1 MTYPC
6 KLEALESV
14 DCWEVRWASLSV
26 CDIMLARED
35 CPVVGVS
42 EGKRQSMYQP
52 NDVQFSTTHLSTGVT
67 LHYAERGDPTGE
79 TIVFLH
85 GYSDSWFSYSRV
97 LPLLSP
103 EYHAFALT
111 QRGHGDSDKPQCCYT
126 AQDFAADVDAFM
138 DAVGLEDATMVGA
151 STGALFAQRVALSYP
166 RRVGRLVLVGA
177 QTPANEAISGL
188 REEVQALEDPVPPEF
203 VREFQ
208 ESTIYKPVPQEFLDT
223 VVSESLKL
231 PARVWR
237 DYMEQ
242 AVLSIDH
249 DYVVE
254 LGEIKAPTLILWGEQ
269 DPLFP
274 REEQERLAAAIPGA
288 TLKVYPETGHAV
300 HWDRPEWVVRDLEAF
315 MKDARPAR

>member
-1 MTYPC
+1 M
-6 KLEALESV
+6 SV
-14 DCWEVRWASLSV
+14 EEN
-26 CDIMLARED
+26 IELATM
-35 CPVVGVS
+35 P
-42 EGKRQSMYQP
+42 
-52 NDVQFSTTHLSTGVT
+52 LSTGPR
-67 LHYAERGDPTGE
+67 LLYAERGDPTGE
-79 TIVFLH
+79 AIVFLH

-103 EYHAFALT
+103 SYHAFALT
-111 QRGHGDSDKPQCCYT
+111 QRGHGDSDKPECCYT
-126 AQDFAADVDAFM
+126 PKDFAADVDAFM
-138 DAVGLEDATMVGA
+138 DAVGIEEATLVGA

-166 RRVGRLVLVGA
+166 RRVSRLVLVGP

-208 ESTIYKPVPQEFLDT
+208 ESTIYQPVPQEFLDT

-237 DYMEQ
+237 DYLEE

-249 DYVVE
+249 DYV
-254 LGEIKAPTLILWGEQ
+254 LPLREIDVPTLILWGEQ

-300 HWDRPEWVVRDLEAF
+300 HWDRPEWVVRDLEEF
-315 MKDARPAR
+315 MEDAHPA

>member
-1 MTYPC
+1 MNQTNGVEFATTP
-6 KLEALESV
+6 
-14 DCWEVRWASLSV
+14 R
-26 CDIMLARED
+26 LA
-35 CPVVGVS
+35 
-42 EGKRQSMYQP
+42 
-52 NDVQFSTTHLSTGVT
+52 TGVR
-67 LHYAERGDPTGE
+67 LHYADRGNRAGE
-79 TIVFLH
+79 AIIFLH

-111 QRGHGDSDKPQCCYT
+111 QRGHGDSDKPECCYT
-126 AQDFAADVDAFM
+126 PNDFAADVDAFM
-138 DAVGLEDATMVGA
+138 DAVGVEEATVVGA

-166 RRVGRLVLVGA
+166 RRVNRLVLVGA
-177 QTPANEAISGL
+177 HTPANEAIMGL
-188 REEVQALEDPVPPEF
+188 REEVRALADPVPPEF

-208 ESTIYKPVPQEFLDT
+208 ESTIYQPVPPEFLDT

-242 AVLSIDH
+242 AALSIDH
-249 DYVVE
+249 DYVLE
-254 LGEIKAPTLILWGEQ
+254 LREIDVPTLILWGEQ

-300 HWDRPEWVVRDLEAF
+300 HWDRPEWVVRDLEEF
-315 MKDARPAR
+315 MKDTRPVQ

>member
-1 MTYPC
+1 M
-6 KLEALESV
+6 SV
-14 DCWEVRWASLSV
+14 EEN
-26 CDIMLARED
+26 IELATM
-35 CPVVGVS
+35 P
-42 EGKRQSMYQP
+42 
-52 NDVQFSTTHLSTGVT
+52 LSTGPR
-67 LHYAERGDPTGE
+67 LLYAERGDPTGE
-79 TIVFLH
+79 AIVFLH

-103 EYHAFALT
+103 SYHAFALT
-111 QRGHGDSDKPQCCYT
+111 QRGHGDSDKPECCYT
-126 AQDFAADVDAFM
+126 PKDFAADVDAFM
-138 DAVGLEDATMVGA
+138 DAVGIEEATLVGA

-166 RRVGRLVLVGA
+166 RRVSRLVLVGP

-208 ESTIYKPVPQEFLDT
+208 ESTIYQPVPQEFLDT

-231 PARVWR
+231 PPRVWR
-237 DYMEQ
+237 DYLEQ

-249 DYVVE
+249 DYV
-254 LGEIKAPTLILWGEQ
+254 LPLREIDVPTLILWGEQ

-288 TLKVYPETGHAV
+288 TLKVYRETGHAV
-300 HWDRPEWVVRDLEAF
+300 HWDRPEWVVRDLEEF
-315 MKDARPAR
+315 MKDTHPA